1 MTNPVIDKIGNQY
14 WRNERGQYHREN
26 GPAFIH
32 IDGLQSFWF
41 NGKIHRIDGPAAIWA
56 DGYQEWHVNDRRYFD
71 NKTFQETAGISDE
84 DMTAIVL
91 KYGNVK

>member
-14 WRNERGQYHREN
+14 WYNEDGQYHREN
-26 GPAFIH
+26 GPAKFFVSGSQVWY
-32 IDGLQSFWF
+32 IDGRR
-41 NGKIHRIDGPAAIWA
+41 HRDDGPAFI
-56 DGYQEWHVNDRRYFD
+56 DENGYQEWHVNDRRYFD

-84 DMTAIVL
+84 DMVAIVL